1 MKNDG
6 ETSFGCIDSAE
17 KDDEWDDESD
27 RGNVGVAL
35 GVESG

>member
-6 ETSFGCIDSAE
+6 EASFGCVDSVE

-27 RGNVGVAL
+27 GGNVGVSL